1 MNYIYDITLNLK
13 NKLYNFYEW
22 KDEDYPIFV
31 LKIPVFKIN
40 KNDYFEIKN
49 NNIKVNKDFLKMIYN
64 QTEVY
69 APDNV
74 INMNFVALFAC
85 SEDVIAIEFD
95 ENGKSVKKSVLSF
108 DEETEVLDVITL
120 LKMNIIDYTILSNIS
135 NKITFKTRN
144 EIELM
149 NKLEDRLKNIMES
162 KDYKALKYIFYEL
175 YKSKSNEYN
184 KMYIKL
190 LNIIK
195 NSDERS
201 KKIEEL
207 FTLIDTKK
215 IPN

>member
-184 KMYIKL
+184 KMYIK
-190 LNIIK
+190 
-195 NSDERS
+195 
-201 KKIEEL
+201 
-207 FTLIDTKK
+207 
-215 IPN
+215 